1 MVGLL
6 PLLSLSDR
14 TKQRAVVP
22 TKDLAKNLN
31 NVQQVGWETVHRTCR
46 VLLAFVDKPVPV
58 EVLKVVVE
66 RVPKASLV
74 KQQDKTNVRFAQPIG
89 SNHKIYL
96 KVQNV

>member
-1 MVGLL
+1 M
-6 PLLSLSDR
+6 LSLSDR
-14 TKQRAVVP
+14 TKQHAVVP

-31 NVQQVGWETVHRTCR
+31 NVQRVGWETVHRTCR

-74 KQQDKTNVRFAQPIG
+74 KFRHNMNV
-89 SNHKIYL
+89 KI
-96 KVQNV
+96 VQ